1 MNSGFASLVPDFPRE
16 PVYLVNTAPHPTNAE
31 FIFSNTSGKVGSKP
45 AQTSAERHFE
55 FARRRAGDILAAN
68 CSPTPSSDKDGATA
82 IIRSYCKADLS
93 KIANGAALDIKLLP
107 TSVEGED
114 GIEAIIALMRG
125 FVELGGFFMQPD
137 VVDAEILKA
146 ARENPEDYK
155 TLSVRVSGWNARFIT
170 LNDEWQKMII
180 EQNGG
185 TV

>member
-1 MNSGFASLVPDFPRE
+1 LLSDFADICRSFNERSGYHFVAGVSTFGRQLQWANKR
-16 PVYLVNTAPHPTNAE
+16 LATPH
-31 FIFSNTSGKVGSKP
+31 G
-45 AQTSAERHFE
+45 
-55 FARRRAGDILAAN
+55 RRVGDILAAN